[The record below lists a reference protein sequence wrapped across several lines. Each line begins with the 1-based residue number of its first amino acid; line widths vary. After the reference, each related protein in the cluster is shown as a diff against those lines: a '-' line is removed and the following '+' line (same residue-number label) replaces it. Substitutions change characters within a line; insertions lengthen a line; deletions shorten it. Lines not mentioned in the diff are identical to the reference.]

1 MQEVGHRRAFFAA
14 RAPSLTGNSRD
25 IRLIYRALTSQQN
38 RCSTNDG
45 ASNTQE
51 KSAML
56 RQTVVALGAAVV
68 LVAALGSASYA
79 QQSQQDWWRL
89 YQQSQSGKHC
99 VGGAGDESG
108 AYPSWMYCHRR

>member
-1 MQEVGHRRAFFAA
+1 MQEVRHRRAFFAA

-25 IRLIYRALTSQQN
+25 IRVIYCALTSQQDC
-38 RCSTNDG
+38 CSINDG

-56 RQTVVALGAAVV
+56 KQTVVALSVAVV
-68 LVAALGSASYA
+68 LVAALGSASSA

-89 YQQSQSGKHC
+89 YQQSQPGKHC
-99 VGGAGDESG
+99 VGGDGDESA